1 MFSYTVHLPTVFL
14 FLESLAFV
22 KLFLTSGKGDIHLGS
37 TVLVDENQNRDDG
50 KTHILGSGLEM
61 TYLALLEQK
70 FAVTLSLVI
79 GKRAIEIRAD
89 VHTLDPYFPTVYHTV
104 AIDKRSLAGTY
115 RLNLRTGEYHACR
128 IGINEEILKRGFLV
142 AYLHRALLA

>member
-1 MFSYTVHLPTVFL
+1 MRCLTSCLISINNLTGIHLGLLLSQIKSIRNVFL
-14 FLESLAFV
+14 HDPSPDGLPFLESLAFV

-61 TYLALLEQK
+61 TYLSLLEQK

-79 GKRAIEIRAD
+79 GKE
-89 VHTLDPYFPTVYHTV
+89 P
-104 AIDKRSLAGTY
+104 
-115 RLNLRTGEYHACR
+115 
-128 IGINEEILKRGFLV
+128 
-142 AYLHRALLA
+142 

>member
-70 FAVTLSLVI
+70 FAVALSLVI
-79 GKRAIEIRAD
+79 GKE
-89 VHTLDPYFPTVYHTV
+89 P
-104 AIDKRSLAGTY
+104 
-115 RLNLRTGEYHACR
+115 
-128 IGINEEILKRGFLV
+128 
-142 AYLHRALLA
+142 